1 MKPLFAFLLLGSLST
16 ASAQSQLIVPPDQR
30 PEVRPIEPGTPM
42 MRVVYDVAEARI
54 RSIEPAE
61 PDRIALGGPC
71 YDNSGGYLA
80 ASVVTNAGEELVDW
94 GVKQCRES
102 GLIRSFTIAFQNTGT
117 DIGGP
122 GGAMS
127 IALYQGTRGWG
138 DLGTEVFRRTVTG
151 LPRGWGQLVIDF
163 GLDPLPLGDGPIGWG
178 VLQVDGDTGPI
189 LVTAPS
195 LLLGTVDALDL
206 YVPGPATPDSYVGTF
221 NYGGCSAGGPW
232 LCASFF
238 IQIDE
243 IPKTQVA
250 AAFVVNGTGVNPVLL
265 DEILPARLGQTWVGR
280 IDITGEPFGTT
291 TLLVPSSATIAP
303 VLHPLGELLL
313 DPARVLAAPV
323 PGLGGYA
330 FPIPADAALA
340 GMRLFVQGVVLPVG
354 GVAPAYLT
362 NALRIRL
369 GY

>member
-1 MKPLFAFLLLGSLST
+1 MPLRALVFLVT
-16 ASAQSQLIVPPDQR
+16 ATAAAAAQSQHLVVPPDQR
-30 PEVRPIEPGTPM
+30 PEVRSIEPGTPM
-42 MRVVYDVAEARI
+42 MRVVYDVAEGRI
-54 RSIEPAE
+54 RSIEPAG

-102 GLIRSFTIAFQNTGT
+102 GLIRSFTIAFQNFGP

-122 GGAMS
+122 SGAMS

-138 DLGTEVFRRTVTG
+138 ELGTEVFRRTITG
-151 LPRGWGQLVIDF
+151 LPRGSGQLVVDF
-163 GLDPLPLGDGPIGWG
+163 GIDPLPLGDGPIGWG

-206 YVPGPATPDSYVGTF
+206 YVPGPATPDRYVGTF
-221 NYGGCSAGGPW
+221 NYGTCSAWG
-232 LCASFF
+232 CASLYL
-238 IQIDE
+238 QIDE
-243 IPKTQVA
+243 IPKSQVA
-250 AAFVVNGTGVNPVLL
+250 ASFIVNGTGVNPVLL
-265 DEILPARLGQTWVGR
+265 DEILPARIGETWVGR
-280 IDITGEPFGTT
+280 IDITAEPFGTT

-313 DPARVLAAPV
+313 DPARMLAAPV
-323 PGLGGYA
+323 PGFGGYA

-340 GMRLFVQGVVLPVG
+340 GMRLFVQGLVLPDG